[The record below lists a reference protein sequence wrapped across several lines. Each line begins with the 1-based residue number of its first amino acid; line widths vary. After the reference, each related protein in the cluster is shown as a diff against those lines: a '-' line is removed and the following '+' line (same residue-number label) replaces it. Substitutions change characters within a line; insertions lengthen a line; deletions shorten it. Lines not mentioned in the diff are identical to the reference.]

1 MNFQNTVVC
10 FMLISNLIT
19 DLILDFGTITLQI
32 YAVKIQWKLDTC
44 KKCTLYKYL
53 PCTVQRRSY
62 SKKTVNQ
69 LSIYLPVLGAPTR

>member
-1 MNFQNTVVC
+1 MVP
-10 FMLISNLIT
+10 S
-19 DLILDFGTITLQI
+19 DLIL
-32 YAVKIQWKLDTC
+32 YPVKIQWKLDTC

-69 LSIYLPVLGAPTR
+69 LSIYLSVLGPPSGQLQWKVGRMYKV